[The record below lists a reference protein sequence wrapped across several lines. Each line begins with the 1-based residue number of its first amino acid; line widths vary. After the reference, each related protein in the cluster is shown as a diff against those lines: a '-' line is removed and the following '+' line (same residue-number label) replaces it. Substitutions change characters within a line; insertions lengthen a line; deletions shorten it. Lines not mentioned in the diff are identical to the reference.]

1 MSVGAQ
7 KSRPRWRQRSGVC
20 EQVAVP
26 DGAVT
31 SRAARALTVS
41 RFAGLPGAWLIEP
54 SPALIPKLTVRR
66 NRVTK

>member
-41 RFAGLPGAWLIEP
+41 RFAGTPGAWLIEP
-54 SPALIPKLTVRR
+54 TRLSFPS
-66 NRVTK
+66 